1 MYRID
6 HILDRIKRRKIAFS
20 KNDSIPLLDDSLL
33 PSAPPIGAKKVESK
47 NNDSIIDLTGEENI
61 TTEKITKENIH
72 KSTNVSIE
80 KNITLHYEKIE
91 YE

>member
-20 KNDSIPLLDDSLL
+20 KNDSIPLLDLN
-33 PSAPPIGAKKVESK
+33 VEP
-47 NNDSIIDLTGEENI
+47 IIDL

>member
-47 NNDSIIDLTGEENI
+47 NNDLIIDL

>member
-47 NNDSIIDLTGEENI
+47 SGDSIIDL